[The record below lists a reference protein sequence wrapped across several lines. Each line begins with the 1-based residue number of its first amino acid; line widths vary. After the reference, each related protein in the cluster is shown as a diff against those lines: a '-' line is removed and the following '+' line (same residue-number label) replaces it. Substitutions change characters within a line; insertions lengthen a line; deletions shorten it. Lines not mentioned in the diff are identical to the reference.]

1 MSDFRPVV
9 IIPSRN
15 HGLTLGGVLEGL
27 APLKLPVIFV
37 DEASVAGV
45 RASLTGLPPCI
56 PR

>member
-27 APLKLPVIFV
+27 APLKLPVIVV
-37 DEASVAGV
+37 DDASAH
-45 RASLTGLPPCI
+45 
-56 PR
+56 